1 MTPTE
6 TGTAATAR
14 AVSDP
19 VRIDAAHVA
28 AYRRAVAHA
37 APPDGA
43 DGAGGEAYG
52 LQCFSPIYP
61 AIAELRRTVPDLV
74 GRNLIHIGHR
84 VELVRPLRCGMA
96 LVADIS
102 IGPMVTL
109 GARPAFEAQV
119 TVTDA
124 DENVTV
130 ATMSGTFGTDGPG
143 AGPVRRLPS
152 SPRAVELVGSA
163 QVPLPD
169 DVADHYADACGDRD
183 PIHLDD
189 DVARGA
195 GFGLPGRIVQG
206 LCVLANAQAA
216 ASRIVA
222 DSGSGSAEPVLR
234 EVGGRFTHWV
244 LPGQTL
250 TVDVSSTPEPDV
262 YALRGRVDDRV
273 VLKGAWLAVGG

>member
-1 MTPTE
+1 
-6 TGTAATAR
+6 
-14 AVSDP
+14 
-19 VRIDAAHVA
+19 VA

-37 APPDGA
+37 PPVA
-43 DGAGGEAYG
+43 DGEAYG
-52 LQCFSPIYP
+52 LQCFSPMYP

-102 IGPMVTL
+102 IGPMFTL
-109 GARPAFEAQV
+109 GARPAFDAQV

-124 DENVTV
+124 DEDVTV
-130 ATMSGTFGTDGPG
+130 ATMSGTFGTDGPA
-143 AGPVRRLPS
+143 AGPVRRLPP

-163 QVPLPD
+163 QVPLPAE
-169 DVADHYADACGDRD
+169 VADHYADACGDRD
-183 PIHLDD
+183 PLHLDD
-189 DVARGA
+189 EAARGA

-216 ASRIVA
+216 ASRIA
-222 DSGSGSAEPVLR
+222 AGSGSDSGSGEPVLR

-250 TVDVSSTPEPDV
+250 TVEVSSTPEPQV